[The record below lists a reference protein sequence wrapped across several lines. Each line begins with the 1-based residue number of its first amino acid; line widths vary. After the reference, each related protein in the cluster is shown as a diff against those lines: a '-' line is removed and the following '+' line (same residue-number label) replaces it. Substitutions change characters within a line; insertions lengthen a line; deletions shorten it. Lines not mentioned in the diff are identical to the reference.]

1 MSMSVSTNE
10 SRERELEELY
20 GTWIKALDNKDMGL
34 GVVYFDVENIQ
45 PAGVDYGKAIEYVMI
60 IILKCLSIS
69 NHYGND
75 QVASLV
81 RLEGATPK
89 NFSYRFVKY
98 ISDMVTEAFPG
109 KLKVAHI
116 MQPKG
121 RIYKSLVIAFFKMM
135 KYCTHKE
142 AYEKLKLLKN

>member
-1 MSMSVSTNE
+1 MDMSESNNE
-10 SRERELEELY
+10 SKEKELEKLY

-34 GVVYFDVENIQ
+34 GVVYFNVENIL
-45 PAGVDYGKAIEYVMI
+45 PAGVDYVKAIEYVMI
-60 IILKCLSIS
+60 IILKCLKIS
-69 NHYGND
+69 NRYGNN

-81 RLEGATPK
+81 RLEGASPK

-98 ISDMVTEAFPG
+98 ISDMVTDAFPG

-116 MQPKG
+116 MQPKS

-142 AYEKLKLLKN
+142 AYEKLKLLK

>member
-10 SRERELEELY
+10 SREKELEELY
-20 GTWIKALDNKDMGL
+20 GTWIKALDNKDTGY
-34 GVVYFDVENIQ
+34 GVVFFDVENIQ

-60 IILKCLSIS
+60 IILKCLKIS
-69 NHYGND
+69 NHYGNN
-75 QVASLV
+75 QVTSLV
-81 RLEGATPK
+81 RLEGSTPK
-89 NFSYRFVKY
+89 NFSYKFVKY

-116 MQPKG
+116 MRPKG

-142 AYEKLKLLKN
+142 AYDKLKLL

>member
-60 IILKCLSIS
+60 II
-69 NHYGND
+69 Y
-75 QVASLV
+75 
-81 RLEGATPK
+81 
-89 NFSYRFVKY
+89 
-98 ISDMVTEAFPG
+98 
-109 KLKVAHI
+109 
-116 MQPKG
+116 
-121 RIYKSLVIAFFKMM
+121 
-135 KYCTHKE
+135 HKP
-142 AYEKLKLLKN
+142 LLYFHE

>member
-1 MSMSVSTNE
+1 MNMSESKKE
-10 SRERELEELY
+10 SREKELEELY

-34 GVVYFDVENIQ
+34 GVVYFNVQDIK
-45 PAGVDYGKAIEYVMI
+45 PAGVDYAKAIEYVMI
-60 IILKCLSIS
+60 IILKCLTIS
-69 NHYGND
+69 KRYGND

-98 ISDMVTEAFPG
+98 ISDMVTVAFPG

-116 MQPKG
+116 MQPKS

-142 AYEKLKLLKN
+142 AYEKLKLLK

>member
-1 MSMSVSTNE
+1 
-10 SRERELEELY
+10 
-20 GTWIKALDNKDMGL
+20 
-34 GVVYFDVENIQ
+34 
-45 PAGVDYGKAIEYVMI
+45 
-60 IILKCLSIS
+60 
-69 NHYGND
+69 
-75 QVASLV
+75 
-81 RLEGATPK
+81 
-89 NFSYRFVKY
+89 
-98 ISDMVTEAFPG
+98 MVTEAFPG

>member
-1 MSMSVSTNE
+1 MSVSTNE
-10 SRERELEELY
+10 SREKELEELY
-20 GTWIKALDNKDMGL
+20 GTWIKALDNKDTGY
-34 GVVYFDVENIQ
+34 GVVFFDVENIQ

-60 IILKCLSIS
+60 IILKCLKIS

-75 QVASLV
+75 QVTSLV
-81 RLEGATPK
+81 RLEGSTPK
-89 NFSYRFVKY
+89 NFSYKFVKY
-98 ISDMVTEAFPG
+98 ISDMVTEAFPY

-116 MQPKG
+116 MRPKG

-142 AYEKLKLLKN
+142 AYDKLKLL